1 MGNVR
6 ARTLAA
12 SMSTAVG
19 LAIAYFALRGR
30 FEEPPTVRLV
40 EDSDDVAVLFDAR
53 SGGSVHAAAP
63 ASERSRPVGLSSLG
77 PLLRRPLEE
86 QQVAKLYGKTFKGKG
101 LLVYD
106 PDTLFWERPNRSWKQ
121 RFAEHPR
128 GEWMLETNAW
138 GCRQPTEIRE
148 GTPDLRIL
156 ITGDSHTA
164 GVVPLE
170 ENFAFVLED
179 ALAARAPGRSVESIN
194 AGKGGFDFYNYI
206 GVLDKFAELEPDV
219 FVLAV
224 FGGNDFMACV
234 RPYRYFNGLPP
245 LATPSKEE
253 RKVVRAIG
261 DEMRGLI
268 PQDVNQL
275 VVFRRSPVDVEYA
288 SIAAKQML
296 LSFRETCSE
305 REIEFVLV
313 LIPPC
318 SDVQR
323 DFIQPEFDDAVERL
337 HLSQA
342 DLEVPGKLA
351 DRLLEDAEE
360 LGVRAIDMRPRF
372 RASEEPC
379 YWRSDLHINTLG
391 HALVASELEA
401 VLKDGLQD

>member
-6 ARTLAA
+6 ARILAA

-19 LAIAYFALRGR
+19 LVVAYFALRGR

-40 EDSDDVAVLFDAR
+40 EDADDVATLFGAR
-53 SGGSVHAAAP
+53 DEGSDPAAAP
-63 ASERSRPVGLSSLG
+63 VSEGGEVEGNPALS
-77 PLLRRPLEE
+77 PLLRRPLGQ
-86 QQVAKLYGKTFKGKG
+86 QQVAKLYGKTFKGM
-101 LLVYD
+101 LVYD

-128 GEWMLETNAW
+128 REWQLTTNAS
-138 GCRQPTEIRE
+138 GCRQSTDLRE
-148 GTPDLRIL
+148 ETPDLRIL

-179 ALAARAPGRSVESIN
+179 ALMASAPDRSVESIN

-206 GVLDKFAELEPDV
+206 GVLDKFADAEPDV

-234 RPYRYFNGLPP
+234 RPYRYFNNLPP
-245 LATPSKEE
+245 LPTPDPEE
-253 RKVVRAIG
+253 SLVVRAIG
-261 DEMRGLI
+261 DETRGLI
-268 PQDVNQL
+268 PQDLNQL
-275 VVFRRSPVDVEYA
+275 TVFRRSPMDVEYA

-296 LSFRETCSE
+296 VSFRATCAE
-305 REIEFVLV
+305 RDIEFLLV

-318 SDVQR
+318 GDVQR
-323 DFIQPEFDDAVERL
+323 DIIQPEFDDAVSRL
-337 HLSQA
+337 HLSEA
-342 DLEVPGKLA
+342 DLEVSGKLA
-351 DRLLEDAEE
+351 DQFLEDAEE
-360 LGVRAIDMRPRF
+360 LGVRAIDMRPIF

-391 HALVASELEA
+391 HALVARELEA
-401 VLKDGLQD
+401 ALRHRLED